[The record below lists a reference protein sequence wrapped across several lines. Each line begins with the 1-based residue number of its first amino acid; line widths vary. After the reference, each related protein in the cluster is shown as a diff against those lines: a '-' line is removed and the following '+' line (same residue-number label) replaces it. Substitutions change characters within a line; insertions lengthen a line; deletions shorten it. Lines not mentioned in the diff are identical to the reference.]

1 MSNECHT
8 ELVEVLLYQE
18 ANGLGFISYPY
29 SRFPLY
35 FVPLQSGLIRICI
48 AFLYTMKKILL
59 LLFVITFA
67 SCKKE
72 AEDNFGQPK
81 TDETAVAVS
90 GEELFSGKGTCTA
103 CHLPDQKVI
112 GPSIAEIA
120 KTYKEKNGS
129 IVAFL
134 KEEAEPLVNP
144 SQYETMKTNF
154 AITKQMSEAELKA
167 LEAYMLSF
175 AK

>member
-8 ELVEVLLYQE
+8 ELVEVLWYQE

-81 TDETAVAVS
+81 TDETVVAVS

-134 KEEAEPLVNP
+134 KEEAEPIVDP

-154 AITKQMSEAELKA
+154 AITKKMSDEELKA
-167 LEAYMLSF
+167 LEEYILSF
-175 AK
+175 SK

>member
-1 MSNECHT
+1 LPAGRQGS
-8 ELVEVLLYQE
+8 LL
-18 ANGLGFISYPY
+18 P
-29 SRFPLY
+29 
-35 FVPLQSGLIRICI
+35 SGLKEKRI

-59 LLFVITFA
+59 LLLVITFA

-72 AEDNFGQPK
+72 AEPTEIQPQH
-81 TDETAVAVS
+81 DETAVAVS

-134 KEEAEPLVNP
+134 KEEAEPIVDP

-154 AITKQMSEAELKA
+154 AITKKMSDEELKA
-167 LEAYMLSF
+167 LEEYILSF
-175 AK
+175 SK

>member
-8 ELVEVLLYQE
+8 ELVEVLWYQE

-29 SRFPLY
+29 SSFPLY

-48 AFLYTMKKILL
+48 AFMYTMKKILL

-134 KEEAEPLVNP
+134 KEEAEPIVDP